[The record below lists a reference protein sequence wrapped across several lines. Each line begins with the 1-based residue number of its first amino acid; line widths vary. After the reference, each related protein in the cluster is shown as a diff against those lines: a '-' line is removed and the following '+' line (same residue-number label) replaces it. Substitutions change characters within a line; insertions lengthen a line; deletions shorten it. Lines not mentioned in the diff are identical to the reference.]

1 MMMRKR
7 RGWGIKCNANN
18 DNDDYDKGNDD
29 YDNDKAM
36 AMAMTMMP
44 MPMTMGM
51 TMTMGTWTACLYRF
65 LPRPRCCLLPFL
77 QFRSSP
83 AHLFIIF
90 ITFLSYSSA
99 QKLRF
104 WARPMHRQDM
114 LLVKGTCLFF
124 GIWYMIYHQYSSC
137 QAPPPLHARALSLK
151 TTTIKSLTK
160 MSIPSFSRS
169 SCASLMVRSLSSKAA
184 SISLRNSCPR
194 LASIAFSI
202 RGRRHQ
208 HQKLDYLLILPTW
221 VWETP
226 PPPFF
231 WEKFP
236 NDPYFCHEH
245 LHHHF
250 YFPITL
256 F

>member
-1 MMMRKR
+1 
-7 RGWGIKCNANN
+7 
-18 DNDDYDKGNDD
+18 
-29 YDNDKAM
+29 
-36 AMAMTMMP
+36 MP
-44 MPMTMGM
+44 MTMTMGM
-51 TMTMGTWTACLYRF
+51 TMTMETWTACLYRF

-114 LLVKGTCLFF
+114 LLGQRDMPLL
-124 GIWYMIYHQYSSC
+124 WYIIYHQYSLC

-221 VWETP
+221 V
-226 PPPFF
+226 
-231 WEKFP
+231 
-236 NDPYFCHEH
+236 
-245 LHHHF
+245 
-250 YFPITL
+250 
-256 F
+256 

>member
-1 MMMRKR
+1 MTMTTMT
-7 RGWGIKCNANN
+7 
-18 DNDDYDKGNDD
+18 
-29 YDNDKAM
+29 KAM
-36 AMAMTMMP
+36 TMAMT
-44 MPMTMGM
+44 TM
-51 TMTMGTWTACLYRF
+51 TMTRQWQWRLCLWQWQWGWQWRWRPGLPACIVSSLA
-65 LPRPRCCLLPFL
+65 LVAPSSLSSSSALLPL
-77 QFRSSP
+77 
-83 AHLFIIF
+83 
-90 ITFLSYSSA
+90 TFLSYSSPFYHIHQLKNYDFGLA
-99 QKLRF
+99 QCIVRICC
-104 WARPMHRQDM
+104 
-114 LLVKGTCLFF
+114 LVKGTCLFF
-124 GIWYMIYHQYSSC
+124 GIWIWYMIYHQYSSC

-221 VWETP
+221 VWEY
-226 PPPFF
+226 PPFF

>member
-1 MMMRKR
+1 
-7 RGWGIKCNANN
+7 
-18 DNDDYDKGNDD
+18 
-29 YDNDKAM
+29 
-36 AMAMTMMP
+36 
-44 MPMTMGM
+44 M
-51 TMTMGTWTACLYRF
+51 TMTTMTKAMTTMTMTRQWQWQWQWCLCLWQWGWQWRWGPGLPACIVSSLA
-65 LPRPRCCLLPFL
+65 LVAASSLSSSSALLPLTFL
-77 QFRSSP
+77 SYSSP
-83 AHLFIIF
+83 FYHIHHLFIIF